1 VTLEC
6 CCRWPITLTIS
17 RNAGYET
24 RGYEK
29 IRLRNVWHPFESG
42 GVKFFP
48 VIFTGGGRDNCE
60 ILALLFRPIRI
71 ESPSFQNRATYRKY
85 AMNKV
90 SYTFEDLLLNLHNWR
105 FVQSAS
111 MLVAFVNY
119 LPRASPNVLQCS
131 MVTTASRLTLTLQWK
146 RTVKR
151 ILKSAGCKHSR
162 YQLYYETAHV
172 REEPAEPADSAK
184 KYNISL
190 FFIII
195 QLTLCI

>member
-1 VTLEC
+1 MKRGVTKRL
-6 CCRWPITLTIS
+6 
-17 RNAGYET
+17 GYGT
-24 RGYEK
+24 SG
-29 IRLRNVWHPFESG
+29 IRLKVEGSN
-42 GVKFFP
+42 FFP
-48 VIFTGGGRDNCE
+48 VIFTGGGRDKCE

-195 QLTLCI
+195 QLTLCIWFATPE